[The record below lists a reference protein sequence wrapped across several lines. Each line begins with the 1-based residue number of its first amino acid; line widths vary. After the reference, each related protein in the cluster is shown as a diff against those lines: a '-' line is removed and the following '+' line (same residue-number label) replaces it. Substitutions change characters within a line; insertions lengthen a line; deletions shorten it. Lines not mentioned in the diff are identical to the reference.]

1 MNERLNELYEAHVS
15 DVYGY
20 LAYRL
25 GSRAEAEHLT
35 RLTFERALHE
45 PESSD
50 PARIWLLKIA
60 RQLTRSRERSADTSS
75 DDLGLEPELARALAG
90 LDRGPRSVI
99 ALRFGA
105 GLRGPE
111 IAGVLGVSQAEVRRL
126 LSQGIRRVRSELAR
140 AESAAESNPGRGD
153 QEQQRP

>member
-35 RLTFERALHE
+35 RLTFERASHE

-60 RQLTRSRERSADTSS
+60 RQLTRGRSADPWS

-140 AESAAESNPGRGD
+140 AKSAAESNPGRGD